1 MAVSANRLELLQI
14 ADAVAREKAIDR
26 GIVIAA
32 MEDAIAKAARSRYG
46 SETDV
51 HADIDPKTGEL
62 RLSRHLLVVETVE
75 NPANQISLEGARR
88 HNPAAQLGDTIAD
101 ALPPLEYG
109 RIAAQSAKQVI
120 VQKVREAE
128 RDRQYQEYKD
138 RISDIVN
145 GLVKRVEYGNVV
157 VDLGRGEAIVRRDE
171 MLPREVFRNGD
182 RIRAYIYDVRREA
195 RGPQIFLSRT
205 HPQFMAK
212 LFAQE
217 VPEIYD
223 GIVEV
228 KAVARDPGSRAKI
241 AVISRDSSV
250 DPVGACVGMR
260 GSRVQAV
267 VNELQGEK
275 IDIIP
280 WSPDIATFVV
290 NALAPAEVAKV
301 VLDEDRE
308 RIEVVVPD
316 QQLSLAIG
324 RRGQNVRLASQLT
337 GWDIDI
343 LTEQEESERRQAE
356 FENRTRIFMDA
367 LNVDEVVGQL
377 LASEGFASIEELAVV
392 DEKELASIE
401 GFDLDTAQELQNRA
415 REYLARIEEELDARR
430 QEFGVEDALKEVPG
444 VTTRMLVT
452 LGENDIKTV
461 EDLAGCATDELS
473 GWSER
478 KDGETVRHPGI
489 LDGFELSR
497 EETEAIIMQARVKA
511 GWVSE
516 EDLAPETAVFSADD
530 MQALGHFEERL
541 NLCAETQN
549 YRGAIIVAR
558 TQIAWLNQRA
568 DSRALSGYRALAL
581 LRMSTWAAALGAGE
595 EGRSYLVA
603 ALRDAYNSLD
613 REIVREVLL
622 TLMELPLIA
631 TNPTARRR
639 IAATAKSLS
648 TTSMANSSSEAEP
661 VTHHIFDEYA

>member
-1 MAVSANRLELLQI
+1 MAVSANKLELLQI
-14 ADAVAREKAIDR
+14 ADAVAREKSIDR

-32 MEDAIAKAARSRYG
+32 MEDAIAKAARARYG

-51 HADIDPKTGEL
+51 HAEIDAKKGEL
-62 RLSRHLLVVETVE
+62 RLSRHMLVVDQVE
-75 NPANQISLEGARR
+75 NSANQISLIDAQRANPGA
-88 HNPAAQLGDTIAD
+88 QVGDTIAD
-101 ALPPLEYG
+101 TLPPLEYG

-128 RDRQYQEYKD
+128 RDRQYDEYKD
-138 RISDIVN
+138 RIGDIVN
-145 GLVKRVEYGNVV
+145 GIVKRVEYGNVV

-171 MLPREVFRNGD
+171 MLPRETMRNGD
-182 RIRAYIYDVRREA
+182 RIRAFIYDVRREP

-205 HPQFMAK
+205 HPQFMSK

-301 VLDEDRE
+301 VLDEERE

-316 QQLSLAIG
+316 TQLSLAIG

-356 FENRTRIFMDA
+356 FQNRTKTFIEA
-367 LNVDEVVGQL
+367 LDVDEVVGQL
-377 LASEGFASIEELAVV
+377 LASEGFNSVEELSLI
-392 DEKELASIE
+392 DPKEIAAIE
-401 GFDLDTAQELQNRA
+401 GFDADTARELQERA
-415 REYLARIEEELDARR
+415 KEYLAQQEAELDDKRR
-430 QEFGVEDALKEVPG
+430 SWASR
-444 VTTRMLVT
+444 TRL
-452 LGENDIKTV
+452 
-461 EDLAGCATDELS
+461 
-473 GWSER
+473 
-478 KDGETVRHPGI
+478 
-489 LDGFELSR
+489 
-497 EETEAIIMQARVKA
+497 
-511 GWVSE
+511 
-516 EDLAPETAVFSADD
+516 
-530 MQALGHFEERL
+530 
-541 NLCAETQN
+541 
-549 YRGAIIVAR
+549 R
-558 TQIAWLNQRA
+558 TCPA
-568 DSRALSGYRALAL
+568 
-581 LRMSTWAAALGAGE
+581 
-595 EGRSYLVA
+595 
-603 ALRDAYNSLD
+603 
-613 REIVREVLL
+613 
-622 TLMELPLIA
+622 
-631 TNPTARRR
+631 
-639 IAATAKSLS
+639 
-648 TTSMANSSSEAEP
+648 
-661 VTHHIFDEYA
+661 

>member
-14 ADAVAREKAIDR
+14 ADAVAREKSIDR
-26 GIVIAA
+26 RIVIGA

-46 SETDV
+46 IETDV
-51 HADIDPKTGEL
+51 HAEIDPKNGEL
-62 RLSRHLLVVETVE
+62 RLLRHMLVVETVE
-75 NPANQISLEGARR
+75 NSSNQISQDDARR
-88 HNPAAQLGDTIAD
+88 RHPAAQVGDTIAD
-101 ALPPLEYG
+101 PLPPLEYG

-128 RDRQYQEYKD
+128 RDRQYEEYKD
-138 RISDIVN
+138 RIGDIVN
-145 GLVKRVEYGNVV
+145 GIVKRVEYGNVI

-182 RIRAYIYDVRREA
+182 RIRAFIYDVRRET

-228 KAVARDPGSRAKI
+228 RAVARDPGSRAKI

-280 WSPDIATFVV
+280 WTHDPANFVV

-301 VLDEDRE
+301 VLDEDRQ
-308 RIEVVVPD
+308 RMEVVVPD

-343 LTEQEESERRQAE
+343 VTEQEESENRQAE
-356 FENRTRIFMDA
+356 FEKRTKLFIDS

-377 LASEGFASIEELAVV
+377 LASEGFKSVEELAMV
-392 DEKELASIE
+392 DEKEIAGIE
-401 GFDLDTAQELQNRA
+401 GFDEETAGELQTRA
-415 REYLARIEEELDARR
+415 REFLAAQEAELDTKRK
-430 QEFGVEDALKEVPG
+430 ELGVEDALREVPG
-444 VTTRMLVT
+444 VTTAMLVK
-452 LGENDIKTV
+452 LGEEGIKTV
-461 EDLAGCATDELS
+461 EDLAGCATDDLA

-478 KDGETVRHPGI
+478 KDGETTRFPGM

-497 EETEAIIMQARVKA
+497 DDAESLIMQARVKA
-511 GWVSE
+511 GWVKE
-516 EDLAPETAVFSADD
+516 EDIARPQPE
-530 MQALGHFEERL
+530 
-541 NLCAETQN
+541 
-549 YRGAIIVAR
+549 
-558 TQIAWLNQRA
+558 
-568 DSRALSGYRALAL
+568 
-581 LRMSTWAAALGAGE
+581 
-595 EGRSYLVA
+595 
-603 ALRDAYNSLD
+603 
-613 REIVREVLL
+613 
-622 TLMELPLIA
+622 
-631 TNPTARRR
+631 
-639 IAATAKSLS
+639 
-648 TTSMANSSSEAEP
+648 EAEAEA
-661 VTHHIFDEYA
+661 TTETEQAQA